1 MGGYTRG
8 GMIKALLLILDPDN
22 TWEKIEQNPPSVAS
36 VLFAYLLP
44 LLLLGTAVEI
54 WGMMNLGYDKGR
66 IVERR
71 VKLDQDMAIRYG
83 SAQVALGLLTAVVGG
98 WAFKK
103 VTQGFHR
110 RHSYRETF
118 GTLAYSLGPIYLA
131 RMLDA
136 LPGVNTWICWGL
148 GAGLGLSVLYRGV
161 PRVMKPDP
169 SNALGIYLTCSFLLV
184 ALTGVAHYFAQLVLQ
199 EKALTNLQF
208 V

>member
-1 MGGYTRG
+1 
-8 GMIKALLLILDPDN
+8 MIKALLLILDPDN
-22 TWEKIEQNPPSVAS
+22 TWEKIEQNPSGVAS
-36 VLFAYLLP
+36 VFFTYLLP

-54 WGMMNLGYDKGR
+54 WGMMKLGYDKGR

-83 SAQVALGLLTAVVGG
+83 GAQVVLGIVTAVVGG
-98 WAFKK
+98 WAFRK

-110 RHSYRETF
+110 RHNYREAF
-118 GTLAYSLGPIYLA
+118 VTLAFSLGPIYLA

-136 LPGVNTWICWGL
+136 LPGVNSWVCWGL
-148 GAGLGLSVLYRGV
+148 GALLGLSVLYRGV

-169 SNALGIYLTCSFLLV
+169 SNALGIYLTCSFLLL
-184 ALTGVAHYFAQLVLQ
+184 ALSGVAHYFAQLVLQ
-199 EKALTNLQF
+199 EKLLANLRF

>member
-1 MGGYTRG
+1 
-8 GMIKALLLILDPDN
+8 MIKALLLILDPDN
-22 TWEKIEQNPPSVAS
+22 TWEKIEQNPSGVAS
-36 VLFAYLLP
+36 VFFTYLLP

-54 WGMMNLGYDKGR
+54 WGMMKLGYDKGR

-71 VKLDQDMAIRYG
+71 VKLDQDMAVRYG
-83 SAQVALGLLTAVVGG
+83 GAQVVLGIVTAVVGG
-98 WAFKK
+98 WAFRK

-110 RHSYRETF
+110 RHNYREAF
-118 GTLAYSLGPIYLA
+118 VTLAFSLGPIYLA

-148 GAGLGLSVLYRGV
+148 GAVLGLSVLYRGV

-169 SNALGIYLTCSFLLV
+169 SNALGIYLTCSFLLL
-184 ALTGVAHYFAQLVLQ
+184 ALSGVAHYFAQLVLQ
-199 EKALTNLQF
+199 EKLLANLRF